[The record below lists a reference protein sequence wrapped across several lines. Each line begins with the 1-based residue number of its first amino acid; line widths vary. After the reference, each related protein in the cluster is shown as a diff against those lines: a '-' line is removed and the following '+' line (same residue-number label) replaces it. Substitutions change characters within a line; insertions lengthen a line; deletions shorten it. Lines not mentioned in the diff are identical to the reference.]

1 MYLNNAWYCAG
12 WEHELDKPKG
22 LKMLGKPLM
31 ILKQQDGKIVTL
43 DGACPHR
50 FAPLYKGLFKDD
62 VVQCPYHGLEF
73 NTDGKCVHNPHS
85 DHIPPAAELKS
96 YPTKVR
102 NNAIWVWM
110 GDPDKVTDELL
121 PPEMDWASSDSF
133 AIGYGY
139 THVRANYM
147 LTVDNLLDLSHAAYL
162 HTESFGAPEPP
173 HGWKNNVHCDYVIEE
188 YRMHSQYYH
197 GEMDT
202 LELFKPLFPQERC
215 VQHSFMTLHLPSNL
229 TFDITISEPGAKDRH
244 SGLNIPSF
252 HFVTPEDE
260 KTAHYF
266 YAFGRNAL
274 IDVPEVTEGIMAG
287 INQAFMDEDEP
298 MIKEIQ
304 ELMGTTDLL
313 SLKPAVLITDKANM
327 AARRKLKKMIAE
339 EQSG

>member
-1 MYLNNAWYCAG
+1 MYLNNAWYCVG
-12 WEHELDKPKG
+12 WEHDLDKPKG
-22 LKMLGKPLM
+22 LKILGKPLM
-31 ILKQQDGKIVTL
+31 ILRQQDGDIVAL

-50 FAPLYKGLFKDD
+50 FAPLHKGFFKDD
-62 VVQCPYHGLEF
+62 IVQCPYHGLEF

-85 DHIPPAAELKS
+85 DHIPPAAELRS
-96 YPTKVR
+96 YPTQVR

-110 GDPDKVTDELL
+110 GDPEKVSDELL
-121 PPEMDWASSDSF
+121 PPEMDWATSDKF

-147 LTVDNLLDLSHAAYL
+147 LTVDNLLDLSHAAYI
-162 HTESFGAPEPP
+162 HTESFGAPQPP
-173 HGWKNNVHCDYVIEE
+173 HGWKNNVHCDYIIEDKVV
-188 YRMHSQYYH
+188 HSQYHH

-229 TFDITISEPGAKDRH
+229 TFDITISEPGAEDRH

-266 YAFGRNAL
+266 YAFGRDAL
-274 IDVPEVTEGIMAG
+274 IDVPEATEGIMAG
-287 INQAFMDEDEP
+287 INKAFIEEDEP
-298 MIKEIQ
+298 MIKDIQ
-304 ELMGTTDLL
+304 EIMGTTDLL
-313 SLKPAVLITDKANM
+313 SLKPAVLINDKSNM
-327 AARRKLKKMIAE
+327 AARRKLEKMIAE
-339 EQSG
+339 EQSA